1 MTTYPPIQ
9 DRTRH
14 LRKLHALGKER
25 GLNHEALRSF
35 VGVASLG
42 DASIAQLQS
51 ACAQLDAMPR
61 SQGGQYSSPLPREP
75 RSAWRPSSL
84 PQAPKPNPPTLGWC
98 YMCHLPSQTPLCASC
113 KKKEVHRAARARWNG
128 AVATHPDV
136 KLDFGPIA
144 APNRPLTVRNIDLPL
159 LCDILRDSASS
170 YDPHY
175 RALRYEWSGE
185 LNQATR
191 GAIETWMQKHGAVQ
205 PSPAI
210 LPNYWLIE
218 GRHLTLSINTTGSG
232 RTHITLLD
240 LSDHSSNS
248 NNRIAQPQHSELYE
262 VTA

>member
-75 RSAWRPSSL
+75 RSAWRPQPL
-84 PQAPKPNPPTLGWC
+84 PQKPPAPTFGWC
-98 YMCHLPSQTPLCASC
+98 YNCHMPSPTPLCNSC
-113 KKKEVHRAARARWNG
+113 KKKLNRPNRQP
-128 AVATHPDV
+128 THQTPT
-136 KLDFGPIA
+136 LDLGPIA
-144 APNRPLTVRNIDLPL
+144 APRLAIRGIDHALITRCL
-159 LCDILRDSASS
+159 ADGAYA
-170 YDPHY
+170 YDTDHH
-175 RALRYEWSGE
+175 ADRYEWSGE
-185 LNQATR
+185 LLPGELDSIKQWMQAH
-191 GAIETWMQKHGAVQ
+191 GAIQ
-205 PSPAI
+205 PSPKI
-210 LPNYWLIE
+210 LPCYWVVESKWLK
-218 GRHLTLSINTTGSG
+218 LSINTTGSG

-240 LSDHSSNS
+240 YSDSTAPSSN
-248 NNRIAQPQHSELYE
+248 RTTQPQHSELYE